1 MFTRDTC
8 ERQDM
13 ERLKAN
19 RWKEICLLKGSWFD
33 AIISDKIE
41 QTNLKNTRGNERYF
55 IMIKDS
61 IYKEM

>member
-1 MFTRDTC
+1 
-8 ERQDM
+8 M

-61 IYKEM
+61 IYKET